1 MTLPYYSKEVLKKAK
16 EMDLLTYLQNY
27 EPDELVHFSG
37 DTYCTK
43 EHDSLKISN
52 GLWCWNSRGI
62 GGKSAIKYLTDVKG
76 YSFIDAVKIIV
87 EKEKIQPPVKAIVPK
102 KKRVYNL
109 KLPPK
114 SPTDDKVKEYL
125 TGRGIDESIIDYC
138 LEHNLIFESLPYH
151 NAVFVGFNEQNKPK
165 YAAFRATE
173 NKRIMGECERSDKSY
188 SFKLTNDNSNIHLFE
203 SAIDLLSYAT
213 LVKMQGK
220 DWQNISMISLAG
232 VYTPK
237 EKIEE
242 SKIPKALVTYLKT
255 HPYIEKIYLHLD
267 SDYAGRLATK
277 TLKII
282 LPTEYPNIEIVDNPV
297 PRGKDVNDFL
307 LLSKG
312 MKPVVSERRVPSERR
327 KPDKGIAR

>member
-1 MTLPYYSKEVLKKAK
+1 MTLPYYPKEVIKKAK
-16 EMDLLTYLQNY
+16 EMDLLTYLKNY

-87 EKEKIQPPVKAIVPK
+87 EKEKLQQPVEAIAPK

-173 NKRIMGECERSDKSY
+173 NKRIMGECAGSDKLY

-213 LVKMQGK
+213 LVKMHGK
-220 DWQNISMISLAG
+220 DWQNVSMISLAG

-312 MKPVVSERRVPSERR
+312 MKPVVSERRIPSERR
-327 KPDKGIAR
+327 KLDKGIAR